1 MGENSVWL
9 KHAISASTFE
19 SSFLRGGKLIFI
31 SFLRRMSGRQRVEKK
46 YGWFYPLQ
54 LLDQSYLYIGILHNV
69 RFFFLT
75 LDNLL

>member
-1 MGENSVWL
+1 
-9 KHAISASTFE
+9 
-19 SSFLRGGKLIFI
+19 
-31 SFLRRMSGRQRVEKK
+31 MSGRQRVEKK